1 MKRIS
6 LPPSTNRLF
15 HISKY
20 LFLIGFAFPLT
31 IYSQTLKNKTSKKKP
46 NILVIIADDAGWNDV
61 GYNGSEIHTPNINS
75 LAKKGIQ
82 LNRFYASPT
91 CSPSRASL
99 LTGMPSSRIG
109 IVAPI
114 SDKSKLSLPDSITT
128 LPQALKKKNYET
140 ALFGKWH
147 LGLNTSSG
155 PNVFGFDYSYGFLH
169 GQIDQ
174 YTHKYKNGD
183 ASWYR
188 NGTFISEKGH
198 TTDLLTRETIE
209 WLAKKRDPSK
219 NFYIQLAYS
228 APHFPLQEEDKWK
241 KPYLKTIPNSSRRD
255 YAAAMTHMDHSIGL
269 VLDALKKM
277 KFEENTLVI
286 FLSDNGAMEN
296 WDSKNEYGGVHKSN
310 PVLGS
315 NFPLRD
321 WKTSNYEG
329 AIRVPAIVYWKNHL
343 VPQKN
348 NNYIAITDLMP
359 TLLSLSGTEI
369 PKAVEG
375 KNVWPTILD
384 SKKTTTHDLYIRGH
398 IQESLISQ
406 PWKIIRS
413 RHADDSPASFEL
425 YNIET
430 DPEEKQNVLLENAT
444 IANQMKMALDKQ
456 FAKDDKKVNAALK

>member
-1 MKRIS
+1 MQSTAIYLPIS
-6 LPPSTNRLF
+6 FFLRT
-15 HISKY
+15 SKY
-20 LFLIGFAFPLT
+20 LFLLGLLIPLGVC
-31 IYSQTLKNKTSKKKP
+31 SQIVNKKRAEKKP

-61 GYNGSEIHTPNINS
+61 NYNGSEIHTPNINS

-82 LNRFYASPT
+82 LNRFYTSPT

-114 SDKSKLSLPDSITT
+114 SDKSKLSLPDSIVT

-188 NGTFISEKGH
+188 NGTFITEEGH
-198 TTDLLTRETIE
+198 TTDLITKEMID
-209 WLAKKRDPSK
+209 WLANKRDPSK

-228 APHFPLQEEDKWK
+228 APHFPLQEEEKWK
-241 KPYLKTIPNSSRRD
+241 APYLKSIKNSSRRD
-255 YAAAMTHMDHSIGL
+255 YAAAMSHMDYSIGL
-269 VLDALKKM
+269 VMEALKKM
-277 KFEENTLVI
+277 NLEDNTLIV

-296 WDSKNEYGGVHKSN
+296 WNSKNEYGGVHESN

-329 AIRVPAIVYWKNHL
+329 AIRVPAIMYWKNQL
-343 VPQKN
+343 IPKKN

-359 TLLSLSGTEI
+359 TFLSLAGAEI

-375 KNVWPTILD
+375 KNIWQTMLH
-384 SKKTTTHDLYIRGH
+384 SETTTHDLYIRGH
-398 IQESLISQ
+398 IQESLIRK

-413 RHADDSPASFEL
+413 RHADDSPALLEL
-425 YNIET
+425 YNIEK
-430 DPEEKQNVLLENAT
+430 DPEEKQNVILENAARAT
-444 IANQMKMALDKQ
+444 QLKIALEKQ
-456 FAKDDKKVNAALK
+456 FAKDDKKVNAGLK

>member
-277 KFEENTLVI
+277 NLEENTLVI
-286 FLSDNGAMEN
+286 FLSDNGAMKN
-296 WDSKNEYGGVHKSN
+296 WDSKNEYGGVHESN

-359 TLLSLSGTEI
+359 TLLSLLGTEI

-398 IQESLISQ
+398 IQESLIRQ

-456 FAKDDKKVNAALK
+456 FAKDDKKVNAGLK

>member
-1 MKRIS
+1 MKWTSRY
-6 LPPSTNRLF
+6 LLKTFFLRT
-15 HISKY
+15 SKC
-20 LFLIGFAFPLT
+20 LFLICLVIPLGV
-31 IYSQTLKNKTSKKKP
+31 YSQIVDKKTAEKKP

-61 GYNGSEIHTPNINS
+61 NYNGSEIQTPNINF

-82 LNRFYASPT
+82 LNRFYTSPT

-147 LGLNTSSG
+147 LGLNTASG

-188 NGTFISEKGH
+188 NGTFITEEGH
-198 TTDLLTRETIE
+198 TTDLVTKETID
-209 WLAKKRDPSK
+209 WLANKRDSSK

-241 KPYLKTIPNSSRRD
+241 KPYLKTIKNSSRRD
-255 YAAAMTHMDHSIGL
+255 YAAAMTHMDYSIGL
-269 VLDALKKM
+269 VMEALKKLNL
-277 KFEENTLVI
+277 EDNTLIV

-296 WDSKNEYGGVHKSN
+296 WNSKNEYGGVHESN

-343 VPQKN
+343 TPKKN

-359 TLLSLSGTEI
+359 TFLTLSGAEI
-369 PKAVEG
+369 PKGVEG
-375 KNVWPTILD
+375 ENIWQTIFN
-384 SKKTTTHDLYIRGH
+384 SKTSTHDIYIRGH
-398 IQESLISQ
+398 IQESLIRK

-413 RHADDSPASFEL
+413 RHADDSPALFEL
-425 YNIET
+425 YNIEN
-430 DPEEKQNVLLENAT
+430 DPEEKQNIILDNAT
-444 IANQMKMALDKQ
+444 IAAQMKTALEQQ
-456 FAKDDKKVNAALK
+456 FLKDDKKVNADLK

>member
-1 MKRIS
+1 MKQTKTPLS
-6 LPPSTNRLF
+6 K
-15 HISKY
+15 ISKD
-20 LFLIGFAFPLT
+20 LFLFSLMITLGACNTAF
-31 IYSQTLKNKTSKKKP
+31 KNKTTVKAP

-61 GYNGSEIHTPNINS
+61 SYNGSEIQTPNIDS
-75 LAKKGIQ
+75 LARNGEQ
-82 LNRFYASPT
+82 LNRFYTYPT

-114 SDKSKLSLPDSITT
+114 SDKSNLSLPDSITT

-147 LGLNTSSG
+147 LGLKQSSG
-155 PNVFGFDYSYGFLH
+155 PNAFGFDYSYGFLH

-183 ASWYR
+183 TSWYR
-188 NGTFISEKGH
+188 NGTFITEEGH
-198 TTDLLTRETIE
+198 TTDLVTNETIE
-209 WLAKKRDPSK
+209 WLTNKRDKSK

-241 KPYLKTIPNSSRRD
+241 APYQKTITNSSRRD
-255 YAAAMTHMDHSIGL
+255 FAAAMSHMDNSIGL
-269 VLDALKKM
+269 VLEAIKKLHLD
-277 KFEENTLVI
+277 ENTLIV

-296 WDSKNEYGGVHKSN
+296 WFPSTQYDGKLGPN

-315 NFPLRD
+315 NYPFRD

-329 AIRVPAIVYWKNHL
+329 AIRVPAIVSWKNHITS
-343 VPQKN
+343 KTN

-359 TLLSLSGTEI
+359 TFLSLASADI
-369 PKAVEG
+369 PKDVEG
-375 KNVWPTILD
+375 KNIWPTLLD
-384 SKKTTTHDLYIRGH
+384 SKKTTTHDIYIRGH
-398 IQESLISQ
+398 IQESLIRK

-413 RHADDSPASFEL
+413 RHADNSPANYEL
-425 YNIET
+425 YNIEK
-430 DPEEKQNVLLENAT
+430 DPEEKQNVISENPSFAEQLKIALE
-444 IANQMKMALDKQ
+444 KQ
-456 FAKDDKKVNAALK
+456 FAKDNKDVNLELK

>member
-1 MKRIS
+1 MPLSI
-6 LPPSTNRLF
+6 NRLF
-15 HISKY
+15 RISKY
-20 LFLIGFAFPLT
+20 LFLISFAFPLGT
-31 IYSQTLKNKTSKKKP
+31 YSQLKNKTPEKKP

-61 GYNGSEIHTPNINS
+61 GYNGSEIHTPNIDFLS
-75 LAKKGIQ
+75 KKGVQ
-82 LNRFYASPT
+82 LDRFYTSPT

-147 LGLNTSSG
+147 LGLNASSG

-188 NGTFISEKGH
+188 NGTFITEEGH
-198 TTDLLTRETIE
+198 TTDLVTKETIE
-209 WLAKKRDPSK
+209 WLAKKRNPAK

-241 KPYLKTIPNSSRRD
+241 APYLKTITNNSRRD
-255 YAAAMTHMDHSIGL
+255 YAAAMSHMDHSIGL

-277 KFEENTLVI
+277 NLEENTLVI

-296 WDSKNEYGGVHKSN
+296 WNSKNEYGGVHESN

-359 TLLSLSGTEI
+359 TLLSLSGADI

-384 SKKTTTHDLYIRGH
+384 SKKATTHDLYIRGH
-398 IQESLISQ
+398 IQESLIRQ

-413 RHADDSPASFEL
+413 RHADNSPATYEL

-430 DPEEKQNVLLENAT
+430 DPEEKQNVILENAV

-456 FAKDDKKVNAALK
+456 FAKDDKKVNVALK

>member
-1 MKRIS
+1 MLLS
-6 LPPSTNRLF
+6 
-15 HISKY
+15 Y
-20 LFLIGFAFPLT
+20 LLFPLGV
-31 IYSQTLKNKTSKKKP
+31 YSQIANPKTAEKKP

-61 GYNGSEIHTPNINS
+61 NYNGSEIQTPIINS
-75 LAKKGIQ
+75 LAKNGIQ
-82 LNRFYASPT
+82 LNRFYTSPT

-114 SDKSKLSLPDSITT
+114 SDKSKLSLPDSIIT

-188 NGTFISEKGH
+188 NGTFITEEGH
-198 TTDLLTRETIE
+198 TTDLITKEMID
-209 WLAKKRDPSK
+209 WLANKRDPSK

-228 APHFPLQEEDKWK
+228 APHFPLQEEEKWK
-241 KPYLKTIPNSSRRD
+241 APYLKTIKNSSRRD
-255 YAAAMTHMDHSIGL
+255 YAAAMSHMDHSIGL
-269 VLDALKKM
+269 VMEALKKM
-277 KFEENTLVI
+277 NLEDNTLIV

-296 WDSKNEYGGVHKSN
+296 WNSKNEYGGVHESN

-343 VPQKN
+343 APKKN

-359 TLLSLSGTEI
+359 TFLSLSGAEI

-375 KNVWPTILD
+375 KDIGQTIFN
-384 SKKTTTHDLYIRGH
+384 SKATTHDIYIRGH
-398 IQESLISQ
+398 IQESLIRK

-413 RHADDSPASFEL
+413 RHADDSPALLEL
-425 YNIET
+425 FNIEK
-430 DPEEKQNVLLENAT
+430 DPEEKQNVILENAIIVT
-444 IANQMKMALDKQ
+444 QMKTALENQ
-456 FAKDDKKVNAALK
+456 FAKDDKKVNAGLQ